1 MTHNAYHNKTL
12 QWLFY
17 IAVLAVLG
25 AVPLISNDAFL
36 LNQLAIYGV
45 YGMLAVSISL
55 CWGSGG
61 ILNMGQGIAFGLGA
75 YCMAMTMQMQ
85 TQADGTIPPFM
96 LNNGLDS
103 LPLLWQPFQNTS
115 TGIFLA
121 LFVPTV
127 FYLIFGGIM
136 FTARVSGPFFA
147 IMTLATLSAFAT
159 IFVDLQPYTNG
170 VNGISPPSSLKL
182 DQTEIDPYSSGAY
195 WFVFALLAACTVAAK
210 LINQSRFG
218 LIVRALKDD
227 PERVR
232 FLGYNVAIY
241 ETLVYTLSGLIA
253 AIAGCCFA
261 VLTQYVSPAQFEVGF
276 SISIVI
282 WVALGGR
289 NSLIWAMFGAFTV
302 QGAQSYVGD
311 QFLSTWILIL
321 GFSFILVVRF
331 LPGGLA
337 GLVET
342 LLGRTTKLKMEAEH
356 ANLEFSDGK
365 EVLK

>member
-1 MTHNAYHNKTL
+1 MTKNAYHNKTL

-85 TQADGTIPPFM
+85 SQADGTIPPFM
-96 LNNGLDS
+96 LNNGLDN
-103 LPLLWQPFQNTS
+103 LPLLWQPFHNTS

-182 DQTEIDPYSSGAY
+182 GQTEIDPYSSGAY

>member
-1 MTHNAYHNKTL
+1 M
-12 QWLFY
+12 
-17 IAVLAVLG
+17 
-25 AVPLISNDAFL
+25 
-36 LNQLAIYGV
+36 
-45 YGMLAVSISL
+45 
-55 CWGSGG
+55 
-61 ILNMGQGIAFGLGA
+61 
-75 YCMAMTMQMQ
+75 
-85 TQADGTIPPFM
+85 
-96 LNNGLDS
+96 
-103 LPLLWQPFQNTS
+103 
-115 TGIFLA
+115 
-121 LFVPTV
+121 
-127 FYLIFGGIM
+127 
-136 FTARVSGPFFA
+136 
-147 IMTLATLSAFAT
+147 
-159 IFVDLQPYTNG
+159 
-170 VNGISPPSSLKL
+170 
-182 DQTEIDPYSSGAY
+182 
-195 WFVFALLAACTVAAK
+195 
-210 LINQSRFG
+210 
-218 LIVRALKDD
+218 RALKDD

>member
-1 MTHNAYHNKTL
+1 MIQNPYHNKTL

-17 IAVLAVLG
+17 LVVFALLG
-25 AVPLISNDAFL
+25 AVPLISDDAFL

-85 TQADGTIPPFM
+85 TQAEGTIPPFM
-96 LNNGLDS
+96 LNNGLDA
-103 LPLLWQPFQNTS
+103 LPWIWQPFQDTT
-115 TGIFLA
+115 TGIILA
-121 LFVPTV
+121 LLIPTA
-127 FYLIFGGIM
+127 FYLIFGGVM

-170 VNGISPPSSLKL
+170 VNGISPPGSLNL
-182 DQTEIDPYSSGAY
+182 GETEIDPYSSGAY
-195 WFVFALLAACTVAAK
+195 WFVFALLVACTVAAK

-241 ETLVYTLSGLIA
+241 ETLVYALSGLIA

-331 LPGGLA
+331 LPGGFA

-342 LLGRTTKLKMEAEH
+342 ILGRAAKPEMGADT
-356 ANLEFSDGK
+356 ANLEFSDAK
-365 EVLK
+365 EVAK

>member
-1 MTHNAYHNKTL
+1 MIQNPYHNKTL

-17 IAVLAVLG
+17 LVVFALLG
-25 AVPLISNDAFL
+25 AVPLISDDAFL

-85 TQADGTIPPFM
+85 TQAEGTIPPFM
-96 LNNGLDS
+96 LNNGLDA
-103 LPLLWQPFQNTS
+103 LPWIWQPFQDTT
-115 TGIFLA
+115 TGIILA
-121 LFVPTV
+121 LLIPTA
-127 FYLIFGGIM
+127 FYLIFGGVM

-170 VNGISPPSSLKL
+170 VNGISPPGSLNL
-182 DQTEIDPYSSGAY
+182 GETEIDPYSSGAY
-195 WFVFALLAACTVAAK
+195 WFVFALLVACTGAAK

-241 ETLVYTLSGLIA
+241 ETLVYALSGLIA

-331 LPGGLA
+331 LPGGFA

-342 LLGRTTKLKMEAEH
+342 ILGRAAKPEMGADT
-356 ANLEFSDGK
+356 ANLEFSDAK
-365 EVLK
+365 EVAK